1 MSSEPKLPQ
10 NIESFHFVNQAPLKT
25 EGDKGN
31 AALKSLP
38 LGKVSEK
45 EMMPWLRTH

>member
-1 MSSEPKLPQ
+1 MLSEPKIPQ
-10 NIESFHFVNQAPLKT
+10 NIESFRFVNQAPLKT

-38 LGKVSEK
+38 LGKALEE
-45 EMMPWLRTH
+45 EMMSWLRTH